1 MTKGLYI
8 KAIAIV
14 LFVAVPF
21 NVIRLFS
28 DMYGAAVIAI
38 LQLVFAKQIYN
49 FMAGKDMS
57 FAGASAG
64 KNSSFDVR
72 VFTLLCFVLM
82 YFGLFFV

>member
-38 LQLVFAKQIYN
+38 LQLVDRK
-49 FMAGKDMS
+49 S
-57 FAGASAG
+57 
-64 KNSSFDVR
+64 V
-72 VFTLLCFVLM
+72 V
-82 YFGLFFV
+82 